1 MEDLIKRLKMI
12 KEFIKKVKA
21 KDSYVRGYA
30 DARGMMMETIDET
43 ITEIGSKLHCQFCG
57 NEYADSSISYMGESA
72 LICGPC
78 YEEQCKDE

>member
-30 DARGMMMETIDET
+30 DARGMMMETIDEAVA
-43 ITEIGSKLHCQFCG
+43 EIESQLDCQFCDKEKA
-57 NEYADSSISYMGESA
+57 NTAVEYMGDSA
-72 LICGPC
+72 LICGSC
-78 YEEQCKDE
+78 YEEMYT